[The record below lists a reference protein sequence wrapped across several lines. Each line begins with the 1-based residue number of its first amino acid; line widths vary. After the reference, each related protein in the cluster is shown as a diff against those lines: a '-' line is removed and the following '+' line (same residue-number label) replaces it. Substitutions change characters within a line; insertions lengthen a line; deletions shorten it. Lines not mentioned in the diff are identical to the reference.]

1 MAGIRKAH
9 DRKLGQQARDDVLVL
24 GERIDDSE
32 ITATGNVDS
41 WQSALDHYEAARRAM
56 DVKDPEVLDVVG
68 AIVLADNGSRALDA
82 ALAGRSFKPPTRCF
96 LNPLHGVTG
105 KVQEVT
111 AVRSEEATAEL
122 KPLMRVCYAV
132 VCLK

>member
-1 MAGIRKAH
+1 MARIRKAH
-9 DRKLGQQARDDVLVL
+9 DRKLEQQARDDVLVL

-82 ALAGRSFKPPTRCF
+82 ALAGRS
-96 LNPLHGVTG
+96 
-105 KVQEVT
+105 
-111 AVRSEEATAEL
+111 RSEERRVGKEWVSTCRSRWSPSHL
-122 KPLMRVCYAV
+122 K
-132 VCLK
+132 